1 MEKAKVFDGKF
12 GGKVVKVKF
21 ELEFYLPENE
31 DDEQVES
38 MTVNEVKTM
47 IEDEEI
53 IELGEFVLG
62 FLDSAVVVTE

>member
-47 IEDEEI
+47 IEDEER
-53 IELGEFVLG
+53 IELGELVLG

>member
-38 MTVNEVKTM
+38 MTINEVKTM
-47 IEDEEI
+47 IEDEER
-53 IELGEFVLG
+53 IELGELVLG